1 MGNHHD
7 HQHDDTHHH
16 HGHEGHHHHHT
27 GNIKIAFWLNLTFCI
42 LEFAGGLF
50 TNSVAILSDALHDLG
65 DSFSL
70 GLAWYFQKISQ
81 RKRDSLFSY
90 GYKRFSLLGALIN
103 SMILLI
109 GSVFIIREAIPRML
123 NPEASNAQGMIIF
136 ALIGIAVNGAA
147 VLRLKKGSSI
157 NERVISLHLIE
168 DVLGWVAV
176 LITAVVMLF
185 VDVPVLDPLLSLLI
199 TGYIL
204 FNVVKNLKH
213 SLTILLQ
220 AVPMDVNAEELKKQ
234 LLTIPHIM
242 DVHDL
247 HLWTLD
253 GNYNILSVHIVLQ
266 EHTRM
271 EEAENIK
278 SQARTILE
286 KLHVHHITIE
296 TETPSQVCSLQ
307 HC

>member
-7 HQHDDTHHH
+7 HDHNHHH

-27 GNIKIAFWLNLTFCI
+27 GNIKIAFWLNLIFCI
-42 LEFAGGLF
+42 LEFIGGFF
-50 TNSVAILSDALHDLG
+50 TNSIAILSDALHDLG

-81 RKRDSLFSY
+81 RKRDKLFSY

-109 GSVFIIREAIPRML
+109 GSVFIIREAIPRIIH
-123 NPEASNAQGMIIF
+123 PETSNAQGMIVF

-147 VLRLKKGSSI
+147 VLRLKKGTSI

-176 LITAVVMLF
+176 LIAAIVMLF
-185 VDVPVLDPLLSLLI
+185 TNIPILDPILSLLI

-204 FNVVKNLKH
+204 FNVVKNLKQ

-220 AVPMDVNAEELKKQ
+220 AVPMKINEEEIKNN
-234 LLTIPHIM
+234 LLSIPCII
-242 DVHDL
+242 DVHDI
-247 HLWTLD
+247 HIWTMD
-253 GNYNILSVHIVLQ
+253 GDYNILSIHMVLADN
-266 EHTRM
+266 TTM
-271 EEAENIK
+271 EQAEEIK
-278 SQARTILE
+278 SQARELLK
-286 KLHVHHITIE
+286 KLHVQHITIE
-296 TETPSQVCSLQ
+296 TESPSQVCSLQ

>member
-7 HQHDDTHHH
+7 HDHTHHH

-42 LEFAGGLF
+42 LEFIGGFF

-81 RKRDSLFSY
+81 RKRDKLFSY

-109 GSVFIIREAIPRML
+109 GSVFILRETIPRIIH
-123 NPEASNAQGMIIF
+123 PEASNAQGMIIF

-147 VLRLKKGSSI
+147 VFRLKKGTSI

-168 DVLGWVAV
+168 DILGWVAV
-176 LITAVVMLF
+176 LIAAVVMLF
-185 VDVPVLDPLLSLLI
+185 TNIPVLDPILSLLI

-220 AVPMDVNAEELKKQ
+220 AVPMDINEEELKNQ
-234 LLTIPHIM
+234 LLSIPLIL
-242 DVHDL
+242 DVHDI
-247 HLWTLD
+247 HIWTMD
-253 GNYNILSVHIVLQ
+253 GDYNIMSIHIVL
-266 EHTRM
+266 EDNTNM
-271 EEAENIK
+271 EQAEEIK
-278 SQARTILE
+278 SKARTILN
-286 KLHVHHITIE
+286 KLHVQHITIE
-296 TETPSQVCSLQ
+296 TESPSQVCSLQ

>member
-1 MGNHHD
+1 MGNHH
-7 HQHDDTHHH
+7 QHDHTHSH

-27 GNIKIAFWLNLTFCI
+27 GNIKVAFWLNLTFCI

-81 RKRDSLFSY
+81 RKRDKLFSY

-103 SMILLI
+103 SIILLI
-109 GSVFIIREAIPRML
+109 GSVFIVREAIPRIL
-123 NPEASNAQGMIIF
+123 HPEASNAQGMIVF
-136 ALIGIAVNGAA
+136 ALIGIVVNGAA

-176 LITAVVMLF
+176 LIAAVVMLF

-204 FNVVKNLKH
+204 FNVVKNLKQ

-220 AVPMDVNAEELKKQ
+220 AVPLDVNEEELKKK
-234 LLTIPHIM
+234 LLSIPHLL

-253 GNYNILSVHIVLQ
+253 GSYNILSIHMVVE
-266 EHTRM
+266 EHTSLS
-271 EEAENIK
+271 EAEHIK
-278 SQARTILE
+278 SQARAILE
-286 KLHVHHITIE
+286 KLHIHHITIE
-296 TETPSQVCSLQ
+296 TETPSKICSLKD
-307 HC
+307 C